1 MPSNLESREH
11 APLSPEVPSTPQ
23 TQVFSSAA
31 RVWTEFHDVIFDRM
45 ATIETAV
52 SALRQGQ
59 LADEI
64 RKKAVMEAHRL
75 AGSLGMFG
83 LAEGTRLARE
93 IELALGDEAPLGP
106 ETPRKLTEDAAGLRQ
121 ILEKGPA

>member
-1 MPSNLESREH
+1 MPSNPKSGDP
-11 APLSPEVPSTPQ
+11 ASPSPEVPSTPQ
-23 TQVFSSAA
+23 TQALSSAA
-31 RVWTEFHDVIFDRM
+31 RVWTQFHDVIFDRM

-52 SALRQGQ
+52 AALRQGQ
-59 LADEI
+59 LADEV

-93 IELALGDEAPLGP
+93 IEDALGDGAPLGP
-106 ETPRKLTEDAAGLRQ
+106 EISRKLTEDAAGLRQ

>member
-1 MPSNLESREH
+1 MPSNPESREH
-11 APLSPEVPSTPQ
+11 VPPSPEVPSTPQ
-23 TQVFSSAA
+23 TQVPPSTV
-31 RVWTEFHDVIFDRM
+31 RVWTQFHDVIFDRM

-52 SALRQGQ
+52 TALRQGQ

-83 LAEGTRLARE
+83 LADGTRLARE
-93 IELALGDEAPLGP
+93 IEHALGDGAPLGP
-106 ETPRKLTEDAAGLRQ
+106 EIPRKLTEDAAGLRQ